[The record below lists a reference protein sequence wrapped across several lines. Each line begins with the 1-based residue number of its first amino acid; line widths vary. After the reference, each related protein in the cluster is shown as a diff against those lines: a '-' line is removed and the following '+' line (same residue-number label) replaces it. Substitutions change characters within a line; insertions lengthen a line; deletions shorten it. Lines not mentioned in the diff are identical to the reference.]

1 MSMQSINPVEGD
13 LISWIPQAQLGIVLL
28 ECPWDPLKK
37 EGVEGHRE
45 RGWERER
52 EREREKIPTTVQGGS
67 TPHRKHAISQ
77 SVMAR

>member
-37 EGVEGHRE
+37 ERVEGHRE

-52 EREREKIPTTVQGGS
+52 EREGEDPHNCAGGIHPPTTS
-67 TPHRKHAISQ
+67 MQ
-77 SVMAR
+77 SVRQ